1 MTEDALFSDDGLRI
15 AVEAPADMT
24 AGERLRIRQAARIR
38 AGMHPLSI
46 GGSLI
51 RLHPDAPREA
61 HKDDGGTYPRCGS
74 CTYREVIGG
83 AHESRF
89 PKCLFG
95 YDGRRWSSAGRA
107 TNSAATDVRA
117 WWPACADYARAEVS

>member
-1 MTEDALFSDDGLRI
+1 MSDALFSDDGLRI
-15 AVEAPADMT
+15 VPEAREEMT
-24 AGERLRIRQAARIR
+24 VGERLRIRQAARIR

-74 CTYREVIGG
+74 CLYRRLID
-83 AHESRF
+83 HHNRTWS
-89 PKCLFG
+89 KCTFG
-95 YDGRRWSSAGRA
+95 TTLTSVWPRA
-107 TNSAATDVRA
+107 THSAATDVRA
-117 WWPACADYARAEVS
+117 WWPACADYAPPEAS